1 MTRIIPIASGKGGV
15 GKTVISTN
23 LAVQLAAMGKTVILV
38 DLDLGGAN
46 LHTCLGVKN
55 TNRGIGSMAWGQ
67 EKSLEG
73 LLMET
78 GIDRLYFIPGDEL
91 LPGTANIEFFAKKRV
106 LKGLS
111 TLVAD
116 YVVCDLGAGSAHNV
130 VDFFLASRSG
140 IIVTQPEITAV
151 LNAYSFL
158 KSALYRALAR
168 AFPKAGPER
177 DAVKAYGGTRVEGGD
192 RNFRDFAA
200 GLCAGSGKKGEEAL
214 ALVESLRPRVI
225 VNMGG
230 GPKDAEL
237 GNKLREIVG
246 KNLGVALD
254 FAGYVMRDPAVP
266 RSVAERRP
274 AALVAPDSPFARTMA
289 LVARRIASEP
299 AEGPLVLY
307 DGDDAGLGAVMEEGL
322 AAQTVAE

>member
-15 GKTVISTN
+15 GKTIVSTN
-23 LAVQLAAMGKTVILV
+23 LAIQLAAMGKTVVLM

-46 LHTCLGVKN
+46 LHTCLGLKN
-55 TNRGIGSMAWGQ
+55 TNRGVGSMAWGH

-91 LPGTANIEFFAKKRV
+91 LPGTANIEFFAKKRI

-111 TLVAD
+111 ALVAD
-116 YVVCDLGAGSAHNV
+116 FVVCDLGAGSAHNV

-140 IIVTQPEITAV
+140 FIVTQPEITAV

-168 AFPKAGPER
+168 AFPKACPER
-177 DAVKAYGGTRVEGGD
+177 DAVRAYGGSRVEGGD
-192 RNFRDFAA
+192 RTFRAFAA
-200 GLCAGSGKKGEEAL
+200 ELCAGSGKKGQEAL

-230 GPKDAEL
+230 GPKDVEL
-237 GNKLREIVG
+237 GNKLREIVS

-254 FAGYVMRDPAVP
+254 FAGYILRDPAVP
-266 RSVAERRP
+266 RSVAERKP
-274 AALVAPDSPFARTMA
+274 VSLSSPDSPFARTMA
-289 LVARRIASEP
+289 LIARRIAAEP
-299 AEGPLVLY
+299 AECPPALY
-307 DGDDAGLGAVMEEGL
+307 DGDDAGLGVVMEEGL
-322 AAQTVAE
+322 AAGE